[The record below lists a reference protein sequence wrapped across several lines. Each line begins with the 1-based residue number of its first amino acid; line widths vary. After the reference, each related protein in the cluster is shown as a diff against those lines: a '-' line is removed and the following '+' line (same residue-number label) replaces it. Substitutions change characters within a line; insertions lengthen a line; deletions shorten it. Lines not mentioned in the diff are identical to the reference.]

1 MEILLETLNDLEKNI
16 QKLSVVDQEKYSY
29 FQQRIQEIRAALT
42 ELDVNKSATLQHEID
57 KTIIIDINKLK
68 MEFSNYMKTGS
79 LEKLQE
85 SYSSI
90 YQKKKTAIYQE
101 MKK

>member
-57 KTIIIDINKLK
+57 KTIIAV
-68 MEFSNYMKTGS
+68 
-79 LEKLQE
+79 
-85 SYSSI
+85 SYTI
-90 YQKKKTAIYQE
+90 
-101 MKK
+101 

>member
-16 QKLSVVDQEKYSY
+16 QRLSVVDKEKYSY

-57 KTIIIDINKLK
+57 KAITDINKLK
-68 MEFSNYMKTGS
+68 MEFSNYMKN
-79 LEKLQE
+79 ER
-85 SYSSI
+85 
-90 YQKKKTAIYQE
+90 
-101 MKK
+101 

>member
-57 KTIIIDINKLK
+57 KTIIDIN
-68 MEFSNYMKTGS
+68 
-79 LEKLQE
+79 
-85 SYSSI
+85 I
-90 YQKKKTAIYQE
+90 
-101 MKK
+101 